1 MSSIATSNS
10 SVRFDVDPDAGL
22 VTLSSTSP
30 DQGDAREQVSVEVE
44 GEANSIC
51 MNYRYVGD
59 CVSAL
64 AQDSEVTLELQ
75 QSMRPGVFKSYGKI
89 NYLYLL
95 MPVRM

>member
-1 MSSIATSNS
+1 
-10 SVRFDVDPDAGL
+10 
-22 VTLSSTSP
+22 
-30 DQGDAREQVSVEVE
+30 
-44 GEANSIC
+44 